1 MTHLIDTVEIF
12 RIVGGVEDGDPLLEA
27 IKEVSQN
34 GKLFISVVSHGEIL
48 SQIERVSDEALRKA
62 ASQNYKQL
70 IASIGSTRL
79 VSFDSSVAAKWAT
92 LTSQFSAED
101 YPDASSEA
109 IMVAATAEYFGYTL
123 ICQEEGWHKFLIDT
137 KFLYV

>member
-48 SQIERVSDEALRKA
+48 SQIERVPDEALRKT

-79 VSFDSSVAAKWAT
+79 VSFDSPVAAKWAT

-123 ICQEEGWHKFLIDT
+123 ICQEEGWHKFLKDT

>member
-34 GKLFISVVSHGEIL
+34 GKLFISVISHGEIL

-79 VSFDSSVAAKWAT
+79 VSFDSPVASKWAT
-92 LTSQFSAED
+92 LTSQFSADD

-123 ICQEEGWHKFLIDT
+123 ICQEEGWHKFLKDN